1 MRRILTAI
9 FLTTLLATTLLAT
22 TLAPALARAAT
33 VRLKE
38 LAEVQGMRENEL
50 FGYGLVV
57 GLNGTGDTEQVFF
70 TNQSMSGMLGRLGV
84 RVDPRDVR
92 VRNVAAV
99 MVTTK
104 LPTFARAGTKLDV
117 TVSSIGN
124 ARSLEGGVLVLTPL
138 SGADGQVYAAAQGA
152 LQVGGFNV
160 QAQGVQLRRNTTNT
174 GRVPNGAT
182 IERAVMPQLGK
193 GPLFLGLRKPDFTNA
208 SRATEAINAAL
219 GDKLA
224 RAVDA
229 GTIEVTVS
237 PQYETDP
244 VALLAALEAVELDGD
259 ARAKVVVSERTGTV
273 VAGERV
279 RIRPVAVAHGGL
291 QVAIST
297 QPQVSQPAPLT
308 NGSTV
313 TTNATQGQAKEEG
326 NPMVALG
333 ATATV
338 DELAKALNSLGV
350 TPRDMVVIL
359 QAIRAA
365 GALDADLEVL

>member
-1 MRRILTAI
+1 MTRILAAL
-9 FLTTLLATTLLAT
+9 FALVLLAPLPSRSAV
-22 TLAPALARAAT
+22 

-70 TNQSMSGMLGRLGV
+70 TSQSMSGMLGRLGI
-84 RVDPRDVR
+84 RIDPRDVR

-99 MVTTK
+99 MVTAK
-104 LPTFARAGTKLDV
+104 LPTYARSGTKLDV
-117 TVSSIGN
+117 TVGSIGN
-124 ARSLEGGVLVLTPL
+124 ARSLEGGVLLMTPL
-138 SGADGQVYAAAQGA
+138 TGADGQVYAAAQGP
-152 LQVGGFNV
+152 LQVGGFSV
-160 QAQGVQLRRNTTNT
+160 AAPGAAVRKNTTNSA
-174 GRVPNGAT
+174 RVPNGAT
-182 IERAVMPQLGK
+182 VERAVIPQLGN
-193 GPLFLGLRKPDFTNA
+193 GPLLLGLRKPDYTTA
-208 SRATEAINAAL
+208 SKATEAINTAL

-229 GTIEVTVS
+229 GTIEVTLS
-237 PQYETDP
+237 PNFAADP
-244 VALLAALEAVELDGD
+244 VALLATLEAVDVESD

-291 QVAIST
+291 HVSVST
-297 QPQVSQPAPLT
+297 QPAVSQPAPLSA
-308 NGSTV
+308 GQTV
-313 TTNATQGQAKEEG
+313 ATTTTTAQAKETAS
-326 NPMVALG
+326 PMIALG
-333 ATATV
+333 GTATV

-350 TPRDMVVIL
+350 TPRDLVMIL

-365 GALDADLEVL
+365 GALDAELEVL